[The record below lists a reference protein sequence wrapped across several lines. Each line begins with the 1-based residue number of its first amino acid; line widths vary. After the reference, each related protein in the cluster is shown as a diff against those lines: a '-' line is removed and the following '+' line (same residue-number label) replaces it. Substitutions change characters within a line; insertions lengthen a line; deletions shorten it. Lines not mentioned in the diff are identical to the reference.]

1 MRKVIITYCLLI
13 FSLGY
18 AQQESMFN
26 HYMFNTQVFNPGY
39 VGSSQSYSFN
49 LIQRNQWVGFEGAP
63 VLQALSFSSPV
74 QSKRLA
80 YGITAIS
87 DKIGPIVN
95 SSFAADLA
103 YHLLLN
109 DDSKVLSLG
118 LKMSLNSFNFDGDNL
133 NLNQSL
139 DPLFNSEF
147 VGFKPNIGTGIYY
160 YTEKFYAGLSTP
172 FFFENSELR
181 QKRHFYLT
189 SGFLININRDIKLR
203 PSGIIKMTSGAP
215 VNVDLSSLLIY
226 KDLFWLG
233 ANIRSTYRDLL
244 PNHDSG
250 GGFGAIFGVNV
261 SNNFM
266 VSYAYSY
273 SLGNQTG
280 VYNNGTHEIILRYN
294 LRQVAKAL
302 IDSPR
307 YF

>member
-1 MRKVIITYCLLI
+1 LI

-26 HYMFNTQVFNPGY
+26 HYMFNTQIFNPGY

-49 LIQRNQWVGFEGAP
+49 LMQRNQWVGFDGAP
-63 VLQALSFSSPV
+63 VLQAISFSTPV
-74 QSKRLA
+74 ESKRLA
-80 YGITAIS
+80 YGFTAIS

-109 DDSKVLSLG
+109 DNNRVISLG
-118 LKMSLNSFNFDGDNL
+118 LKMSLNSFNLDNEGL
-133 NLNQSL
+133 NLNQSG
-139 DPLFNSEF
+139 DPLFYAESI
-147 VGFKPNIGTGIYY
+147 GFKPNIGTGIYY

-172 FFFENSELR
+172 FFFENNVLR
-181 QKRHFYLT
+181 QKRHFYIT
-189 SGFLININRDIKLR
+189 SGLLINISRDLKLR
-203 PSGIIKMTSGAP
+203 PSGIIKMTTGAP
-215 VNVDLSSLLIY
+215 VNLDFSNLFIY
-226 KDLFWLG
+226 KDQFWLG
-233 ANIRSTYRDLL
+233 ANIRSTYKDLF
-244 PNHDSG
+244 PNQNSG

-261 SNNFM
+261 SNSLM